1 MYRDL
6 GIHWASAVLGFI
18 ALACFPFPIIFYIYG
33 PKIRAKRKHAGESA
47 QVMETLQR
55 EMLNR
60 AVATQGLDANSKEG
74 VAEV

>member
-1 MYRDL
+1 
-6 GIHWASAVLGFI
+6 
-18 ALACFPFPIIFYIYG
+18 
-33 PKIRAKRKHAGESA
+33 
-47 QVMETLQR
+47 METLQR